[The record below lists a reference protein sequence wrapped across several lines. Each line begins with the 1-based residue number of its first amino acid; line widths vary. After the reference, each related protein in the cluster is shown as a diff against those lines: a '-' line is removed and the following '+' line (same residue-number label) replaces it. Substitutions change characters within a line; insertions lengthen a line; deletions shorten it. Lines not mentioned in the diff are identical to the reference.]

1 MKDFIDIATLI
12 VSVLLVIVE
21 LLTLILSP
29 RKKIKTNRKKKRY

>member
-21 LLTLILSP
+21 LLTLILSH
-29 RKKIKTNRKKKRY
+29 RKKTKKNVKKRKR